1 MSDSEK
7 SDSKSSGEAFQFFAG
22 LVVSVLLILGAVFA
36 CNWARSMNDELT
48 TLREAKLVAEATSYD
63 KERLKEKEQ
72 ESRES
77 RREYN
82 EVALENTKLG
92 RENKKLKKENEVLK
106 TKLQM
111 VSGAHAG

>member
-7 SDSKSSGEAFQFFAG
+7 NDSKSSGEAFQFFAG
-22 LVVSVLLILGAVFA
+22 LTVSVLLILGAVCA
-36 CNWARSMNDELT
+36 CNWARDTNSELT
-48 TLREAKLVAEATSYD
+48 TLREAKLVAEATSFD

-82 EVALENTKLG
+82 ELAAENTKLG
-92 RENKKLKKENEVLK
+92 RENKKLKKENEDLK
-106 TKLQM
+106 TKLRM
-111 VSGAHAG
+111 VSNNHSG